1 MNENYKMFEKNG
13 KATVTELVRE
23 AKELSNGKS
32 VIFGSDNLLFELII
46 KLIIILNKN
55 FISKI

>member
-1 MNENYKMFEKNG
+1 MFEKNG

-32 VIFGSDNLLFELII
+32 IFDENLVL
-46 KLIIILNKN
+46 
-55 FISKI
+55 

>member
-1 MNENYKMFEKNG
+1 MFEKNG

-32 VIFGSDNLLFELII
+32 IIFDENLVI
-46 KLIIILNKN
+46 
-55 FISKI
+55 

>member
-1 MNENYKMFEKNG
+1 MFEKNG